1 MRLQRHVPASAKAP
15 ARFAVATLSGICLLI
30 LLAVPIVVQTQA
42 ELDRIVARVNNR
54 IITQSDVRQARMLQL
69 VDDTGSDD
77 ATRRALENR
86 ILILG
91 DLSRSSSL
99 PPTSGDDLAAR
110 HKQWESRVGGRSR
123 GTQLLDEAG
132 MTEKGLD
139 AWLSDDLRIRAYLQ
153 RQFGA
158 LPEADRSRAA
168 EDWIARL
175 RQRAGLR

>member
-1 MRLQRHVPASAKAP
+1 MRGKFIAALGGV
-15 ARFAVATLSGICLLI
+15 GLLVL
-30 LLAVPIVVQTQA
+30 LLAIPVVVQTQA

-54 IITQSDVRQARMLQL
+54 IITRSDVRQARMLQL
-69 VDDTGSDD
+69 VDDTSSDD
-77 ATRRALENR
+77 STRRALENR
-86 ILILG
+86 ILVLN
-91 DLSRSSSL
+91 DLSRSAGL
-99 PPTSGDDLAAR
+99 PPTTGDELAAR
-110 HKQWESRVGGRSR
+110 HRQWEARVGGRGR
-123 GTQLLDEAG
+123 GTELLGEAG

-139 AWLSDDLRIRAYLQ
+139 AWLSDDLRIQAYLQ

>member
-1 MRLQRHVPASAKAP
+1 MRARSIAASGS
-15 ARFAVATLSGICLLI
+15 LCLLM
-30 LLAVPIVVQTQA
+30 LLAVTVVVHTQA

-69 VDDTGSDD
+69 VDDTSSDE

-99 PPTSGDDLAAR
+99 PPTSGDDVRAR
-110 HKQWESRVGGRSR
+110 HEQWEARVGGRGRSM
-123 GTQLLDEAG
+123 QLLREAG

-139 AWLSDDLRIRAYLQ
+139 AWFSDDLRIRAYLL
-153 RQFGA
+153 RQFSA
-158 LPEADRSRAA
+158 LPEGDRSRAA
-168 EDWIARL
+168 DDWLARL
-175 RQRAGLR
+175 RLRAGLR

>member
-1 MRLQRHVPASAKAP
+1 MRTRSL
-15 ARFAVATLSGICLLI
+15 VALCGLCLLVV
-30 LLAVPIVVQTQA
+30 LAVRAVVSAQT

-54 IITQSDVRQARMLQL
+54 IITQSDVRQARMLHL
-69 VDDTGSDD
+69 VDDTSSDD

-91 DLSRSSSL
+91 DLARSSGL
-99 PPTSGDDLAAR
+99 PPTTGDDLSAQHR
-110 HKQWESRVGGRSR
+110 QWEERVGGRGRS
-123 GTQLLDEAG
+123 TQLLGEAG
-132 MTEKGLD
+132 MSEKGLD

-168 EDWIARL
+168 DDWIARL

>member
-1 MRLQRHVPASAKAP
+1 MRLERHVPASAKAP

-30 LLAVPIVVQTQA
+30 LLAVPVVVHTQA

-54 IITQSDVRQARMLQL
+54 IITQSEVRQARMLQL
-69 VDDTGSDD
+69 VDDTSSDE

-158 LPEADRSRAA
+158 LPEADRSRAVD
-168 EDWIARL
+168 DWIARL

>member
-1 MRLQRHVPASAKAP
+1 MRV
-15 ARFAVATLSGICLLI
+15 RFIVALCGLCLLVA
-30 LLAVPIVVQTQA
+30 LAVPVVVHSQA

-54 IITQSDVRQARMLQL
+54 IITRSDVRQARMLQL
-69 VDDTGSDD
+69 VDDTSSDEN
-77 ATRRALENR
+77 TRRALENR

-99 PPTSGDDLAAR
+99 PPTTDDELSTR
-110 HKQWESRVGGRSR
+110 HKQWEVRVGGRGR
-123 GTQLLDEAG
+123 GTQLLGEAG
-132 MTEKGLD
+132 MSEKGLD

-158 LPEADRSRAA
+158 LPDADRSRAVD
-168 EDWIARL
+168 DWIARL

>member
-1 MRLQRHVPASAKAP
+1 MGLLTGP
-15 ARFAVATLSGICLLI
+15 VATH
-30 LLAVPIVVQTQA
+30 AQA
-42 ELDRIVARVNNR
+42 ELDRIVSRVNSR

-69 VDDTGSDD
+69 VEDTSSDE

-91 DLSRSSSL
+91 DLSRAPSL
-99 PPTSGDDLAAR
+99 QPTTGEYLTAR
-110 HKQWESRVGGRSR
+110 HKQWEARVGGRSR
-123 GTQLLDEAG
+123 GSALLGEAG

-139 AWLSDDLRIRAYLQ
+139 AWLSDDLRIHAYLQ

-168 EDWIARL
+168 
-175 RQRAGLR
+175 